1 MSILSLP
8 DGRSFEYEEHGAPGG
23 YTVLFHHGMPGSVV
37 FMPTVLG
44 PLVEAGFHVVT
55 YSRPGYGRSS
65 LDEGRSVL
73 DTARDCIELLAHL
86 GVDHCLTV
94 GWSAGGPHALALAAL
109 DPGRVAGVLLIASFA
124 PFEAPLPEFTEG
136 MGAQN
141 VLQFQSAMHG
151 RTVMRETIR
160 QMVAAIRDQSSADV
174 AGEMSS
180 LLPAADVAEMAGPY
194 GADNEANMGYGLSRG
209 EEGWVSDLAALTSGW
224 GFEIASVSTA
234 VDVWHGEEDLMV
246 PVAHGRWL
254 SEQLTSARLCSLPGH
269 GHVSVAVG
277 GLDAKVD
284 SLLKR
289 LSDDPSRS

>member
-8 DGRSFEYEEHGAPGG
+8 DGRSLEYEEHGEPAA

-44 PLVEAGFHVVT
+44 PLVDAGFHVIT
-55 YSRPGYGRSS
+55 YSRPGYGGSS
-65 LDEGRSVL
+65 PHDGRSVL
-73 DTARDCIELLAHL
+73 DTARDCVELLTHL
-86 GVDHCLTV
+86 AVDHYLTV

-141 VLQFQSAMHG
+141 VVQFQSAIQG
-151 RTVMRETIR
+151 QTAMRETIR
-160 QMVAAIRDQSSADV
+160 QMVTAIRDRSSADV

-180 LLPAADVAEMAGPY
+180 LLPAADAAAMAGPY
-194 GADNEANMGYGLSRG
+194 GADNEANMGYGLSDG
-209 EEGWVSDLAALTSGW
+209 EEGWISDLAALTSDW

-234 VDVWHGEEDLMV
+234 VDVWHGEDDLMV
-246 PVAHGRWL
+246 PVSHGRWL
-254 SEQLTSARLCSLPGH
+254 SGRLTSARLHSVPDH
-269 GHVSVAVG
+269 GHVSIAVG
-277 GLDAKVD
+277 GLDAKID
-284 SLLKR
+284 SLMTR
-289 LSDDPSRS
+289 LSDEPSRS